1 MRAEEINELLK
12 FISKE
17 CNIKYI
23 DILHTLSK
31 YSILPPGLR
40 KTYNKLSNYKY
51 PAIKLIAEK
60 YKIETSPIT
69 GKLKMIHL
77 KDGIRCA
84 EEQYKKN
91 ISLKYLYLVFSKY
104 LGISISSQIIKS
116 DLEKY
121 VINY

>member
-1 MRAEEINELLK
+1 MRSEEINDLLK

-60 YKIETSPIT
+60 YNIETPSVN

-77 KDGIRCA
+77 KDGIKIA
-84 EEQYKKN
+84 EEEYKKN
-91 ISLKYLYLVFSKY
+91 ISVKYLYLVFSKY
-104 LGISISSQIIKS
+104 LGISIASQIIKS

-121 VINY
+121 IIS

>member
-1 MRAEEINELLK
+1 MRNDEINDLLK

-60 YKIETSPIT
+60 YNIETPSIN

-77 KDGIRCA
+77 RDSIKIA
-84 EEQYKKN
+84 EEEYNKN
-91 ISLKYLYLVFSKY
+91 ISVKYLYLVFSKY
-104 LGISISSQIIKS
+104 LGISIASQIIKS

-121 VINY
+121 IIT

>member
-1 MRAEEINELLK
+1 MRLEEINDLLK
-12 FISKE
+12 FISTD

-60 YKIETSPIT
+60 YNIETPSVS

-77 KDGIRCA
+77 KDGIRTA
-84 EEQYKKN
+84 EEEYKKN
-91 ISLKYLYLVFSKY
+91 IYVKYLYLVFSKY
-104 LGISISSQIIKS
+104 LGISIASHLIKS

-121 VINY
+121 IIS